1 MMIDFQNK
9 KLFKL
14 KPEDLN
20 AGFVAVKELLIEN
33 ESVIDSYV
41 SMRDRVVFTNKRII
55 SINVQGITG
64 TKKDYT
70 SIPYSKIQ
78 TYSVETAGLL
88 DLDAELDIWISGIG
102 RIRFEIKGSA
112 NIIKLCQAISTLI
125 L

>member
-1 MMIDFQNK
+1 MIDFDNK
-9 KLFKL
+9 SLFKL
-14 KPEDLN
+14 KPEN
-20 AGFVAVKELLIEN
+20 IENGFENIKELLISGEF
-33 ESVIDSYV
+33 VIDSYI

-70 SIPYSKIQ
+70 SIPYNKIQ

-88 DLDAELDIWISGIG
+88 DLDAELDLWIAGLG
-102 RIRFEIKGSA
+102 KIRFEIKRSA
-112 NIIKLCQAISTLI
+112 NIMKLCQAISELI